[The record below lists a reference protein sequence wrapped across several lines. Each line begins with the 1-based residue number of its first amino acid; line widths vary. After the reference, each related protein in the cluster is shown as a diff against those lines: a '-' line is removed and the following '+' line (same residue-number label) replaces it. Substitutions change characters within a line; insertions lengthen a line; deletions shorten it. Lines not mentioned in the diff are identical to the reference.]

1 MSVLTLKTLNMAL
14 QITQK
19 NGTFYLKG
27 KLNNSTSK
35 FFIVF
40 FDFNIK
46 RKKEV
51 IINIDNLDEI
61 TKDGLNAINI
71 LTEKSKRT
79 AKVFSII
86 GLGCKEIY
94 DHFEEINVA

>member
-1 MSVLTLKTLNMAL
+1 MAL

-35 FFIVF
+35 FFIIF

-46 RKKEV
+46 KNKQV
-51 IINIDNLDEI
+51 TINIDNLDEI

-71 LTEKSKRT
+71 LTRKSKKT
-79 AKVFSII
+79 AKNFSII

-94 DHFEEINVA
+94 DHFDEINVA